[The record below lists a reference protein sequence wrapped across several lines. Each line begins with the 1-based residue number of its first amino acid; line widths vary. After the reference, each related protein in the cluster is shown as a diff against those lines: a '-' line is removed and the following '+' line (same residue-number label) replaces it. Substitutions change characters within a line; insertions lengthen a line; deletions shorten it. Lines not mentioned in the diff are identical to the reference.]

1 MLAPPPPQ
9 RGELSGSAHGP
20 HASYRIQA
28 IDMIGVRRA
37 RERVCAVYR
46 VSLLLR
52 VREGSTEAEAE
63 AQVGRVGSGRE
74 RYVIATHS
82 VAACLVTVVSSLLPA
97 ALREGSTE

>member
-1 MLAPPPPQ
+1 
-9 RGELSGSAHGP
+9 
-20 HASYRIQA
+20 
-28 IDMIGVRRA
+28 MIGVRRA

-63 AQVGRVGSGRE
+63 AQVGRVGSGRGE
-74 RYVIATHS
+74 SDMWRHS
-82 VAACLVTVVSSLLPA
+82 LTLAACLVTVVSSLLPA